1 MSRLFEH
8 SGSGEA
14 STTEK
19 LVEKSSPHIVKSSE
33 KSEAIIMAIR
43 NNPKVSAAEIAMKL
57 GISSRAVEKR
67 IRILRETGKIRRIGG
82 DRGGYWEVI
91 ENN

>member
-1 MSRLFEH
+1 
-8 SGSGEA
+8 
-14 STTEK
+14 
-19 LVEKSSPHIVKSSE
+19 
-33 KSEAIIMAIR
+33 MAIR

-82 DRGGYWEVI
+82 DRGGSWEVI